1 MKQWIKMGLI
11 LAFLSMSVPMLAHAE
26 GEEAAADKETFITN
40 FQSTKSSLVGSAP
53 TSNFYFKLLD
63 YWDVDQ
69 VTLNLDYNVSQLT
82 KNEASSITIS
92 VNGTKFYSFRP
103 TESTQERQSLTL
115 EIPKDLLRK
124 GENELKVEG
133 VIVTKETQN
142 VCSVTQSAADW
153 LHIYNG
159 SNVGVAYTKQP
170 MSTTI
175 QQFNSY
181 FGGMDTTIQK
191 KVAVLVPDK
200 ANETE
205 LQSAVYALSG
215 YAKKNETDGATIPV
229 STFSD
234 TSSMGLPYTI
244 VVAEYKNL
252 PTEYQSKIDA
262 EKVEKDAVIQLLK
275 IENKAVLIVTSNDPK
290 ALIKAGR
297 FVANDELMSQISS
310 DQKVVTTTT
319 ETASQPLK
327 INDELAL
334 TKTGDEVRGAGH
346 QEKKY
351 FMSLPA
357 NRSIAENS
365 EVNLAFRYAKNLD
378 FDRSLVT
385 VSINDIPIGSKKLN
399 KEYAD
404 SDTVSFK
411 MPADLS
417 VVGNYTVTVSFD
429 LEMKSVP
436 CVADSSQ
443 TPWAYIA
450 PESTLL
456 INTQDRTDL
465 LFQNY
470 PFPFLQDGSYNQ
482 IGIVLPDKMDQ
493 NYYQSLTN
501 VINLLGNYAED
512 NTGIVKFFPTTAT
525 KADLKNYNLIL
536 MGSPKDNPVIK
547 SLNKE
552 LYFQYD
558 KVGNGFVSNEKL
570 SIESDYGKQIGTGQL
585 IHSPYNEGSGALI
598 LTGATSESVYLASK
612 EMASQT
618 SVSKHSGDA
627 FVIDKDKNSYA
638 YRFKKSEDIGE
649 KKTFVEKVQKNST
662 ITIYLL
668 AVTLVGIS
676 VIVGL
681 FLAFRKNRKM
691 KGDYDEK

>member
-1 MKQWIKMGLI
+1 MKQWFKMGVI
-11 LAFLSMSVPMLAHAE
+11 LAFLSISVPMLAHAE
-26 GEEAAADKETFITN
+26 GEEPTADKEIFITN

-53 TSNFYFKLLD
+53 TSNFYFSVLE
-63 YWDVDQ
+63 YWDVDK

-82 KNEASSITIS
+82 RNEASSITIS
-92 VNGTKFYSFRP
+92 MNGTKFYSFRP
-103 TESTQERQSLTL
+103 TEATQERQSLSL
-115 EIPKDLLRK
+115 EIPKDLLKK

-133 VIVTKETQN
+133 VIVTKETQD

-153 LHIYNG
+153 LHIFNG
-159 SNVGVAYTKQP
+159 SNVGVSYTKQP
-170 MSTTI
+170 ISNAI
-175 QQFNSY
+175 QSFNTY
-181 FGGMDTTIQK
+181 FGGMDSAVQK
-191 KVAVLVPDK
+191 KVAILVPDK
-200 ANETE
+200 ANEVE

-215 YAKKNETDGATIPV
+215 YTKKNEADGATIPI
-229 STFSD
+229 SPFSD
-234 TSSMGLPYTI
+234 SASKDLPYTI
-244 VVAEYKNL
+244 MVAEYKNL
-252 PTEYQSKIDA
+252 PAEYQSKIDA
-262 EKVEKDAVIQLLK
+262 EKVKKDAVIQLFK
-275 IENKAVLIVTSNDPK
+275 TENKAVLVVTSNDPK

-327 INDELAL
+327 INDELPL
-334 TKTGDEVRGAGH
+334 TKTGDEVGGTGH

-411 MPADLS
+411 MPVDLS

-501 VINLLGNYAED
+501 IINLLGKYTAD

-525 KADLKNYNLIL
+525 KDDLKNYNLIL

-558 KVGNGFVSNEKL
+558 KAGNGFVSNEKL
-570 SIESDYGKQIGTGQL
+570 SIETDYGKQIGTGQL
-585 IHSPYNEGSGALI
+585 IHSPYNEGAGALVV
-598 LTGATSESVYLASK
+598 TGATSEAVYLASK
-612 EMASQT
+612 EMASQA
-618 SVSKHSGDA
+618 SLSRHAGDG
-627 FVIDKDKNSYA
+627 FVIDKDKNSYN
-638 YRFKKSEDIGE
+638 YRFKKSEDVGK
-649 KKTFVEKVQKNST
+649 KKTFVEKIQKNST
-662 ITIYLL
+662 LTIYLL
-668 AVTLVGIS
+668 TVALVGIS

-691 KGDYDEK
+691 KGDHDEK